1 LLLPMKN
8 TLALVL
14 MVFGSFGASLQANQ
28 TMFLRC
34 DGISIDEIGDNKGP
48 ENFQEVEV
56 LEINVEDGKV
66 RWNNKETQLYR
77 YFFEDGEVSL
87 VDEYINMKLKLNKQ
101 TGILK
106 EDRMYYPQG
115 VWMRMTYQCSKTSSK
130 SLW

>member
-1 LLLPMKN
+1 M
-8 TLALVL
+8 VL
-14 MVFGSFGASLQANQ
+14 GSFASLQANE

-34 DGISIDEIGDNKGP
+34 DGLSIDEIGDSKSS
-48 ENFQEVEV
+48 ESFKEVEV

-66 RWNNKETQLYR
+66 RWNNRETELFR
-77 YFFEDGEVSL
+77 YFFEDGEVTL
-87 VDEYINMKLKLNKQ
+87 ADEYINMELKLNKH

-115 VWMRMTYQCSKTSSK
+115 AWMRMTYQCSKTSSK

>member
-1 LLLPMKN
+1 MKN

-14 MVFGSFGASLQANQ
+14 MVFGSFGVSLQANE

-34 DGISIDEIGDNKGP
+34 DGLSIDEIGDSKGP
-48 ENFQEVEV
+48 ESFQEVEV